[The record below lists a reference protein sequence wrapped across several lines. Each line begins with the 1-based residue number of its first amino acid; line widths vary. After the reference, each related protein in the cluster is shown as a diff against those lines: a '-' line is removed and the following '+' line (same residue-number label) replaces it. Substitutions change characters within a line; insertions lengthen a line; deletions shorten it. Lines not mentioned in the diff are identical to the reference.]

1 MSTVDYNLSR
11 IFIIRLLI
19 QRIDASG
26 YSVLDLHA
34 MDVFV
39 KLGHTYTVFADA
51 NMTYWNQEMVLNSS
65 KSWDTAH
72 LSRMIRRMDVSTED
86 FLKLLRLCSKTRSF
100 L

>member
-39 KLGHTYTVFADA
+39 KLGHTYAVFADV
-51 NMTYWNQEMVLNSS
+51 NMTQEMVLNSS

-86 FLKLLRLCSKTRSF
+86 FLELLRLCSKTRSF